1 MTRTDYAY
9 SGSEDEVTMR
19 TDYACSGSEDEVTM
33 RCLAKGY
40 FQDVDKG
47 C

>member
-1 MTRTDYAY
+1 MMRTDYVC
-9 SGSEDEVTMR
+9 SDSEDEVTMR

-33 RCLAKGY
+33 RCLAKGLLPRLG
-40 FQDVDKG
+40 KG